1 MFTYICYDIFR
12 YLLYWEEFKV
22 IFEYYDFAPRVN
34 IAIALGINYA
44 YWDNEHIAKT
54 FEKAVKD
61 SYDLYNAYLKEDDL
75 NFCSPVDLGEDLYNS
90 CGLIQNRL
98 KTDLK
103 YKQDVYM
110 HILTDGLLPAFSLE
124 SDENKQKLR
133 DYVKNIYKG

>member
-1 MFTYICYDIFR
+1 M
-12 YLLYWEEFKV
+12 

-44 YWDNEHIAKT
+44 YWDTEHIAKT

-61 SYDLYNAYLKEDDL
+61 TYNLYSSYLKDDIQL
-75 NFCSPVDLGEDLYNS
+75 ESYIDQDILYNS

>member
-1 MFTYICYDIFR
+1 MIIYQY
-12 YLLYWEEFKV
+12 YEFQ
-22 IFEYYDFAPRVN
+22 PRVN
-34 IAIALGINYA
+34 LAIAESGIFMNF
-44 YWDNEHIAKT
+44 NTENIAKL
-54 FEKAVKD
+54 FDKAVKD
-61 SYDLYNAYLKEDDL
+61 TYNLYSSYLKDDIQL
-75 NFCSPVDLGEDLYNS
+75 ESYIDQDIVYNS

-103 YKQDVYM
+103 YKQDVYT